1 MSLGLGF
8 DTGGTYTDA
17 IILDFDTGKVLQKAK
32 SLTTYADLS
41 VGIDSSIRKLDPE
54 LLRQVSMVSMSS
66 TLATNSVVEGR
77 GGRVGL
83 VSMGL
88 EYSKSV
94 SVDMYCSSKGR
105 FNLYGG
111 EAEAVEE
118 RKIRD
123 FLESAKGKI
132 DSLAVSGYLSVRN
145 PYHEKKVKAISDE
158 ILGIPVV
165 CGHELSSSL
174 GFDERAVTAVMNAR
188 LLPLIRELI
197 TSVKRSL
204 ANAGIDAPLMVVK
217 GDGSLMNESLALD
230 RPIETIVSG
239 PAASLIGAKTL
250 SGREDAIV
258 IDMGGTTTDIGVLRS
273 GQPRLESEGAM
284 IGGRR
289 TKVLAANIATTGLG
303 GDSRIVTNN
312 RQIYIGPRRA
322 VPLCIASS
330 QWPCIRD
337 KLAAIETNSRER
349 PRNAHTYDGI
359 VYESEFFIPRGA
371 PAADFMGDKDC
382 RFFELIQDEPG
393 SIPEISRMTG
403 IHPLSFK
410 IARMEKAGV
419 IQRIG
424 FTPTDI
430 LHADGTY
437 REYDAEASKM
447 GAKYMSFIMN
457 LRTEEFLAQAKSR
470 FVDRLAEALVRD
482 LVIEET
488 GLECPTAA
496 DTDFMTKSISGKFGR
511 DYGCF
516 MRFNKPIIG
525 IGAPVNAYFPEMAR
539 KFDAELL
546 LLDNSDVG
554 NAIGAVMGSIVETMT
569 IVVKPMD
576 DNARPEDPR
585 SMMIAPFGNKEF
597 TSLSH
602 ALDYANKYG
611 SIEVL
616 KIAESHGAADPS
628 VSVRREDQWL
638 GGNKN
643 SGVLV
648 EIYLHI
654 TAVGKPKFAGQ

>member
-17 IILDFDTGKVLQKAK
+17 IILDFDTGKILQKAK
-32 SLTTYADLS
+32 SLTTYDDLS
-41 VGIDSSIRKLDPE
+41 VGIDSSIHKLDPD
-54 LLRQVSMVSMSS
+54 LLKQVAMVSMSS

-88 EYSKSV
+88 EYSRSV
-94 SVDMYCSSKGR
+94 SVEMYCSSKGR

-111 EAEAVEE
+111 ETEAVEE
-118 RKIRD
+118 GKIRE
-123 FLESAKGKI
+123 FLKSAKGKI

-145 PYHEKKVKAISDE
+145 PHHEKRVKAMSDE

-165 CGHELSSSL
+165 CGHELSSNL
-174 GFDERAVTAVMNAR
+174 GFEERAVTAVMNAR

-217 GDGSLMNESLALD
+217 GDGSLMTESLALD
-230 RPIETIVSG
+230 RPIETIISG

-250 SGREDAIV
+250 SGRDDAIV
-258 IDMGGTTTDIGVLRS
+258 IDMGGTTTDIGVLRN

-284 IGGRR
+284 IGGKR

-312 RQIYIGPRRA
+312 RRIYIGPKRA
-322 VPLCIASS
+322 IPLCIASS
-330 QWPCIRD
+330 QWPCIRE
-337 KLAAIETNSRER
+337 KLSAIEKDSRER
-349 PRNAHTYDGI
+349 PRNAHTYEGI
-359 VYESEFFIPRGA
+359 IYESEFFIPRG
-371 PAADFMGDKDC
+371 PPVTDFMGEKDC
-382 RFFELIQDEPG
+382 KFFELIHDEPL
-393 SIPEISRMTG
+393 SIPEVSRMTG

-437 REYDAEASKM
+437 REYDVEASKM

-457 LRTEEFLAQAKSR
+457 LRTEDFLAQAKSR
-470 FVDRLAEALVRD
+470 FVDRLAEALVKD

-488 GLECPTAA
+488 GMECPTMA
-496 DTDFMTKSISGKFGR
+496 DTDFMSKSISGKFGK

-525 IGAPVNAYFPEMAR
+525 IGAPVNAYFPEMAK

-546 LLDNSDVG
+546 LLEDSDVG
-554 NAIGAVMGSIVETMT
+554 NAIVAVKGSIVESMT

-576 DNARPEDPR
+576 DRTEAEDPR
-585 SMMIAPFGNKEF
+585 SMMIAPFDKKEF

-602 ALDYANKYG
+602 ALEYAEKYG
-611 SIEVL
+611 SVEVL
-616 KIAESHGAADPS
+616 RIAKGYGAVNPS
-628 VSVRREDQWL
+628 VTVRREDQWL

-648 EIYLHI
+648 ETYLHI